1 VKTLSRTTTPDVAR
15 QLFGGSPQRTLA
27 LLRAAWPLAVGPEL
41 ARRTEVVALEEGGTL
56 RLRVSDGSWRKTL
69 LKMRGP
75 LLARLRTMTGDLAP
89 SRLSFCDEPLPD
101 RPVTGA
107 APAQAAAAPEASA
120 TLRAAADRIGD
131 GETRDLFLATARRY
145 LARNAS

>member
-1 VKTLSRTTTPDVAR
+1 MRTLARTTTPDVAR
-15 QLFGGSPQRTLA
+15 QLFGGSPERALA

-41 ARRTEVVALEEGGTL
+41 ARRTEVVALEGSTL

-69 LKMRGP
+69 LKVRGP
-75 LLARLRTMTGDLAP
+75 LLARLRTMAGDLAP
-89 SRLSFCDEPLPD
+89 SQLSFCDEPLRD
-101 RPVTGA
+101 RPVPG
-107 APAQAAAAPEASA
+107 AAAATPAPLPEASA
-120 TLRAAADRIGD
+120 ALLAAADHIGD

>member
-15 QLFGGSPQRTLA
+15 QLFGASPERALA

-41 ARRTEVVALEEGGTL
+41 ARRTEVVALEGRTL

-75 LLARLRTMTGDLAP
+75 LLARLRTMAGDLAP
-89 SRLSFCDEPLPD
+89 SQLSFCDEPLPD
-101 RPVTGA
+101 RPLPAATAARVTA
-107 APAQAAAAPEASA
+107 LPEASPA
-120 TLRAAADRIGD
+120 LLAAGD
-131 GETRDLFLATARRY
+131 QIPDVETRDLFLATARRY